1 VPNLRILFLFPL
13 LCASYL
19 GAQTLTRVSG
29 NGQIVFEL
37 FPATAPLVV
46 QAKDALGNP
55 APGVA
60 ITWALTPTNSAT
72 LNQTVTTTN
81 ANGFASTGFV
91 APPFLQFESYITHM
105 VTATSTAG
113 SVTFIITSVT
123 EKRPN
128 GSFAGDPFI
137 ALMAP
142 PQDNRSITGQSGA
155 TIPAAVMV
163 STFSQAGLQANQP
176 LPNVG
181 VRIINNEDRTAAS
194 PASCA
199 APEGVSLSG
208 NNGIATCNLLITG
221 PPGTTQLVVEV
232 GEIHEFVFNLTV
244 TPGLACSFSL
254 SSAGQLFGS
263 SGGAG
268 SVNVLTTPGCG
279 WTAVSNAA
287 FVTITGGASGSGGGA
302 VTYNVAANTGA
313 ARSGTLTI
321 AGQTYTVTQS
331 AGTTGGLTITT
342 PPNLPAA
349 TAGSG
354 YSVTLS
360 AAGGQAPYT
369 WSALGTLPSGL
380 ALAASTGVISGTP
393 TASGVF
399 AFSINV
405 SDSLGA
411 QQSQSFSLTVNTAGS
426 SSFVITNVTFPNG
439 VAGQT
444 YQPQLLTTSGGC
456 TTPFSPS
463 PNFTVSGGALPN
475 GLSIQTNT
483 DGSRSIT
490 GMPATT
496 GAFNFSLTATDACG
510 KSATATFTI
519 TITGA
524 AGTPQMQ
531 VSNSSLGFV
540 VQAGSV
546 TSPADQTITI
556 TSTSSVLNYTVALT
570 TQAGGNW
577 LVARNSTTGNT
588 PSTFTVGVVNFSNL
602 AAGLY
607 NGAIT
612 ITSQA
617 SNSPVVIPVILSVLG
632 TATLNVSPP
641 SFVVNQIASAVL
653 TPTQLNIAIASSGA
667 SIHYSASVAITTG
680 AGWLTVSPSS
690 GDTPSV
696 VTATV
701 NASGLNPGTY
711 IGNIVIAPLGGAPQA
726 VGITLN
732 VLPSAALAA
741 SPAPMGFIYLQGA
754 SIPGPQTLAIT
765 STGPTLGISV
775 NATTLTGG
783 NWLFIDQSAGITP
796 MNLRVSVNPG
806 GLSPGPYTGAIT
818 ITPLD
823 PAVAPLTV
831 LVNLTV
837 TAAIP
842 AISSVTNA
850 ASFSPGPVSPGEFIT
865 IFGSSIGPA
874 VPAPIQLDASGRV
887 VAKTLA
893 NTQVFFDNFAA
904 PMVYASNGQ
913 VSAIVPY
920 ELTSGSV
927 TLVKVVYQ
935 GVSSNVMPVR
945 VIDSV
950 PAIFVADSS
959 GQGAILNSIDN
970 TPNSVQNGVLP
981 GGFVS
986 VYATGEGQTNPPGVD
1001 GLIAGPALPK
1011 PLLNVTAQVD
1021 GLPADVSYYGA
1032 APGLA
1037 SGVLQVNVKIPLGVR
1052 RGIPVPIQITV
1063 GAASSQAGVTVA
1075 IK

>member
-1 VPNLRILFLFPL
+1 VRHLRISFLFPL
-13 LCASYL
+13 LCASFL
-19 GAQTLTRVSG
+19 GAQTLSRVSG

-37 FPATAPLVV
+37 FPAKAPLVV

-55 APGVA
+55 AAGVA
-60 ITWALTPTNSAT
+60 IAWALTPTNSAT
-72 LNQTVTTTN
+72 LNQTITTTD

-91 APPFLQFESYITHM
+91 APVFLQFESFITHM
-105 VTATSTAG
+105 VTATSAAG
-113 SVTFIITSVT
+113 SVTFVITSVT

-128 GSFAGDPFI
+128 GTFAGDPFI

-142 PQDNRSITGQSGA
+142 PQENRSVTGQSGA

-199 APEGVSLSG
+199 APEAIALSG
-208 NNGIATCNLLITG
+208 TNGIATCNLLITG

-232 GEIHEFVFNLTV
+232 GEIHEFVFNLIV
-244 TPGLACSFSL
+244 TPGPACSFSL

-279 WTAVSNAA
+279 WSAVSNAPS
-287 FVTITGGASGSGGGA
+287 FITITGGASGSGGGA
-302 VTYNVAANTGA
+302 VNYNVAANTGA

-349 TAGSG
+349 TVGTG

-399 AFSINV
+399 PFSINV
-405 SDSLGA
+405 ADSLGA

-483 DGSRSIT
+483 DGSRSIVGT
-490 GMPATT
+490 PTTT

-510 KSATATFTI
+510 KSATASFTI
-519 TITGA
+519 TVTGTP
-524 AGTPQMQ
+524 GTPQMQ
-531 VSNSSLGFV
+531 VDNSSLGFV

-546 TSPADQTITI
+546 TGPADQTITI
-556 TSTSSVLNYTVALT
+556 TSTSGVLNYTAVLT
-570 TQAGGNW
+570 TQSGGNW

-588 PSTFTVGVVNFSNL
+588 PSTLTVGVVNFSSL
-602 AAGLY
+602 AAGVY
-607 NGAIT
+607 SGAIA

-617 SNSPVVIPVILSVLG
+617 SNSPVVIQVTLSVLG
-632 TATLNVSPP
+632 TATLSVSPP
-641 SFVVNQIASAVL
+641 SFVVNQIASAVS
-653 TPTQLNIAIASSGA
+653 TPTRLNIAIASSGA
-667 SIHYSASVAITTG
+667 TIHYSASVAITTG

-711 IGNIVIAPLGGAPQA
+711 IGNIVIAPQGGAPQA

-741 SPAPMGFIYLQGA
+741 SPAPVGFIYLQGA
-754 SIPGPQTLAIT
+754 SISSPQTLAIT
-765 STGPTLGISV
+765 STGPTLGLSV

-806 GLSPGPYTGAIT
+806 GLTPGPYTGAIT

-837 TAAIP
+837 NAAIP

-874 VPAPIQLDASGRV
+874 VPAPIQFDAAGR

-950 PAIFVADSS
+950 PGIFVADST

>member
-1 VPNLRILFLFPL
+1 VPNLRIAILFPL
-13 LCASYL
+13 LCAGYL
-19 GAQTLTRVSG
+19 GAQTLSRVSG

-55 APGVA
+55 AAGVA
-60 ITWALTPTNSAT
+60 IAWALTPTNSAT
-72 LNQTVTTTN
+72 LNQTITTTD

-91 APPFLQFESYITHM
+91 APVFLQFESYITHM
-105 VTATSTAG
+105 VTATSATG
-113 SVTFIITSVT
+113 SVTFVITSVT

-128 GSFAGDPFI
+128 GTFAGDPFI

-142 PQDNRSITGQSGA
+142 PQDNRSVTGQSGA

-163 STFSQAGLQANQP
+163 STFNQAGLQANQP

-199 APEGVSLSG
+199 APEGIALSG
-208 NNGIATCNLLITG
+208 ANGIATCNLLITG
-221 PPGTTQLVVEV
+221 PPRTTQLVVEV
-232 GEIHEFVFNLTV
+232 GEIHEFVFNLIV
-244 TPGLACSFSL
+244 TPGPACSFSL
-254 SSAGQLFGS
+254 SSPGQTFGS
-263 SGGAG
+263 SGGTG
-268 SVNVLTTPGCG
+268 SVNVLTTPGCS
-279 WTAVSNAA
+279 WTAASNAA

-302 VTYNVAANTGA
+302 VAYTVAANTGA

-331 AGTTGGLTITT
+331 AGTTSGLSITT
-342 PPNLPAA
+342 PPNLPTA
-349 TAGSG
+349 TVGSG

-360 AAGGQAPYT
+360 ATGGQAPYT
-369 WSALGTLPSGL
+369 WSALGTLPPGL
-380 ALAASTGVISGTP
+380 SLAASTGVISGTP
-393 TASGVF
+393 TASGTYP
-399 AFSINV
+399 FSINV
-405 SDSLGA
+405 ADSLGA
-411 QQSQSFSLTVNTAGS
+411 QQSQSFSLTINTAGS

-439 VAGQT
+439 VVGQA
-444 YQPQLLTTSGGC
+444 YQQLLTTSGGC
-456 TTPFSPS
+456 VTPFSPS
-463 PNFTVSGGALPN
+463 PNFAVSGGALPN

-490 GMPATT
+490 GMPTTT

-510 KSATATFTI
+510 KSATASFTI
-519 TITGA
+519 TVTGTP
-524 AGTPQMQ
+524 GTPQMQ
-531 VSNSSLGFV
+531 VSSASLGFV
-540 VQAGSV
+540 VQAGSAV
-546 TSPADQTITI
+546 SPADQTITI
-556 TSTSSVLNYTVALT
+556 TSTSNTLTYTAVLT
-570 TQAGGNW
+570 TQSGSNW

-588 PSTFTVGVVNFSNL
+588 PSTLTVGAVNLSNL
-602 AAGLY
+602 AAGVY

-612 ITSQA
+612 ITSTA
-617 SNSPVVIPVILSVLG
+617 SNSPVVIQVTLTVLG
-632 TATLNVSPP
+632 SATLSVSPP
-641 SFVVNQIASAVL
+641 SFVLNQIAAITA
-653 TPTQLNIAIASSGA
+653 TPIRLNIAIASSGA
-667 SIHYSASVAITTG
+667 TIHYSAIATTTTG
-680 AGWLTVSPSS
+680 LGWLSVSPNA

-701 NASGLNPGTY
+701 DASGLAAATY
-711 IGNIVIAPLGGAPQA
+711 TGNIVITPAGGVPQA
-726 VGITLN
+726 VPITLN
-732 VLPSAALAA
+732 VLPSASLAV
-741 SPAPMGFIYLQGA
+741 SPSPVGFIYLQGA
-754 SIPGPQTLAIT
+754 STPAPQTLAIT
-765 STGPTLGISV
+765 STGPTLGINV

-796 MNLRVSVNPG
+796 MNLRVSINPG
-806 GLSPGPYTGAIT
+806 GLTPGPYTGAIT

-823 PAVAPLTV
+823 PAVAPVTV

-837 TAAIP
+837 NAAIP

-874 VPAPIQLDASGRV
+874 VPAPIQFDASGR

-920 ELTSGSV
+920 ELISGSV

-950 PAIFVADSS
+950 PGIFVADST

-970 TPNSVQNGVLP
+970 SPNSVQNGVLP

-986 VYATGEGQTNPPGVD
+986 VYATGEGQTNPPGID